1 MSEDLPGVDTGD
13 LAVDVV
19 SDGGAVVVVATGEV
33 DMLTA
38 PTLSEALGTAADQ
51 IAGQA
56 AAGVVVLDCAGVSFL
71 DSTGLGAIAGA
82 HRKITDNGGTL
93 RLAALRPHVTR
104 VLQITG
110 LAEHWELYPSRAE
123 ALGA

>member
-13 LAVDVV
+13 LKVDVV
-19 SDGGAVVVVATGEV
+19 TDGGAVVVVAAGEV

-38 PTLSEALGTAADQ
+38 PTLSEALGTAAD
-51 IAGQA
+51 QA

-82 HRKITDNGGTL
+82 HQKITDNGGTL

-110 LAEHWELYPSRAE
+110 LAEHWDLYPSRAD
-123 ALGA
+123 ALNA

>member
-51 IAGQA
+51 A

-82 HRKITDNGGTL
+82 HQKITDNGGTL

-123 ALGA
+123 ALSA

>member
-13 LAVDVV
+13 LKVDVV

-51 IAGQA
+51 A

-82 HRKITDNGGTL
+82 HQKITDNGGTL

-110 LAEHWELYPSRAE
+110 LAEHWDLYPSRAD
-123 ALGA
+123 ALNA

>member
-13 LAVDVV
+13 LKVDVV

-51 IAGQA
+51 VAGA

-82 HRKITDNGGTL
+82 HQKITDNGGTL

-110 LAEHWELYPSRAE
+110 LAEHWDLYPSRAD
-123 ALGA
+123 ALNA

>member
-13 LAVDVV
+13 LKVDVV
-19 SDGGAVVVVATGEV
+19 SDGDAVVVVAAGEV

-38 PTLSEALGTAADQ
+38 PTLSEALGAAAD
-51 IAGQA
+51 QA
-56 AAGVVVLDCAGVSFL
+56 AAGIVVLDCAGVSFL

-82 HRKITDNGGTL
+82 HQKITDNGGTL

-110 LAEHWELYPSRAE
+110 LAEHWELYPSRAD
-123 ALGA
+123 ALSA

>member
-13 LAVDVV
+13 LKVDVV
-19 SDGGAVVVVATGEV
+19 ADGGAVVVVATGEV

-51 IAGQA
+51 VAGA
-56 AAGVVVLDCAGVSFL
+56 DAGLVVLDCAGVSFL

-82 HRKITDNGGTL
+82 HQKITDNGGKL

-110 LAEHWELYPSRAE
+110 LAEHWELYPSRAD
-123 ALGA
+123 ALNA

>member
-13 LAVDVV
+13 LKVDVV

-38 PTLSEALGTAADQ
+38 PTLSDALGTAAD
-51 IAGQA
+51 QA

-82 HRKITDNGGTL
+82 HQKITDNGGTL

-110 LAEHWELYPSRAE
+110 LAEHWDLYPSRAD
-123 ALGA
+123 ALNA